1 MSHFQE
7 QSIHSLTIV
16 NKIINEIAFDMFVTS
31 YQVKFNI
38 VVDVLILKKL
48 ENEHN
53 ILLIFCR

>member
-7 QSIHSLTIV
+7 QSIHSSTIV